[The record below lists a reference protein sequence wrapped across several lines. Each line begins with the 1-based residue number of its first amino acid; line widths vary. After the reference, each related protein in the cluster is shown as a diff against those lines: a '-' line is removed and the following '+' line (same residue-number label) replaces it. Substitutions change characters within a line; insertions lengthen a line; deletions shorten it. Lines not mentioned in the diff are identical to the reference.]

1 MSAPTAPV
9 EICSLALEYL
19 SDVAITSIDDPQ
31 TTPEHIMAR
40 WYDMTRRS
48 LLRQHPWNFAIR
60 RTNIARESADPA
72 FGYTDAYTLPND
84 FLRFIEIKGY
94 DGESDVT
101 DYEIEDGQLLCNNS
115 GGVLYI
121 RYVYDATLV
130 GKFDSLFVDVLAL
143 ELAMRCC
150 RKVTGSNDLIA
161 GLKEILKDIKADA
174 QTIDG
179 QERPPRRV
187 ERSKWK
193 AARARAFSG
202 SNTAEVTFP

>member
-19 SDVAITSIDDPQ
+19 SDIAITSIDDPT

-48 LLRQHPWNFAIR
+48 LLRQHPWNFAIK
-60 RTNIARESADPA
+60 RTNIARDAIAPA
-72 FGYTDAYTLPND
+72 FQYADAYTLPSD
-84 FLRFIEIKGY
+84 FVRHIEILSY
-94 DGESDVT
+94 DGVT
-101 DYEIEDGQLLCNNS
+101 TITDFEIEDGKLLCDNN
-115 GGVLYI
+115 GGALYI
-121 RYVYDATLV
+121 RYVYDAVQV
-130 GKFDSLFVDVLAL
+130 GKFDSLFVDTLAL
-143 ELAMRCC
+143 ELAMRVC

-174 QTIDG
+174 QGVDG
-179 QERPPRRV
+179 QERPPRRI

-202 SNTAEVTFP
+202 SNTAEVKFP